1 MPAGGSVGYPPIAAP
16 EPWALWW
23 SAGWVAIMSSSV
35 KVGTGRRYIERLFDC
50 LVLLASRQEARVC
63 AQDTEKELLC
73 VEADEEQESFSRG

>member
-1 MPAGGSVGYPPIAAP
+1 
-16 EPWALWW
+16 
-23 SAGWVAIMSSSV
+23 MSSSV
-35 KVGTGRRYIERLFDC
+35 KVGTGRRYIERPFDC